1 MLPPSLLP
9 SSDLD
14 ATIVSVYTSEG
25 VCAGTGVVARRAHNS
40 DFAGPNPTPATEFH
54 VTKNPH
60 CAQTFY

>member
-14 ATIVSVYTSEG
+14 AMPVSVHTLER

-40 DFAGPNPTPATEFH
+40 EVAGPNPTPATMFQGTE
-54 VTKNPH
+54 NP
-60 CAQTFY
+60 